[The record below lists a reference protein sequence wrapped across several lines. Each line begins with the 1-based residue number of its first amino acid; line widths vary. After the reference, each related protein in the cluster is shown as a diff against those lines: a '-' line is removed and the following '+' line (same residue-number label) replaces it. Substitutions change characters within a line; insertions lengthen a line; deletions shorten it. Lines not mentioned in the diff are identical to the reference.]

1 MNTPEFFSS
10 SFSIGIVG
18 GGQLG
23 KMILQETRRLDIG
36 THVLDPSAVA
46 PCRIGCNHFTQGS
59 LTDYETVMSFGE
71 KPDVLTIE
79 IENVNTAALA
89 ELEKAGKKVFPQPQV
104 IELIKS
110 KIAQKTFYQKEGIP
124 TAAFKSYSSKAE
136 LEADFKQGAFKL
148 PCVWKVDT
156 GGFDGRG
163 VSVLKEVNQIQD
175 LPDAPC
181 LVEDLIP
188 FEKELAVVVARSA
201 TGEVKA
207 FPTVEMDFHP
217 TANLVEYVF
226 SPSLLPQN
234 IQDQTRQLAEGLA
247 KKLGLVGI
255 LAVEM
260 FYTQQGDL
268 LVNEVAPRVHNS
280 GHLSIEGNTTSQF
293 EQHIRAILG
302 LPLGDTETIK
312 PAVMINLVGDPDFEG
327 PVKYQGIEEIMA
339 MPGVYVH
346 LYGKAETRPF
356 RKMGHVTVTAQ
367 SLEEAREKAKKV
379 KEKIKVISV

>member
-46 PCRIGCNHFTQGS
+46 PCRIGCNHFTHGS

-124 TAAFKSYSSKAE
+124 TSAFKSYSSKAE
-136 LEADFKQGAFKL
+136 LESAFKQGAFKL